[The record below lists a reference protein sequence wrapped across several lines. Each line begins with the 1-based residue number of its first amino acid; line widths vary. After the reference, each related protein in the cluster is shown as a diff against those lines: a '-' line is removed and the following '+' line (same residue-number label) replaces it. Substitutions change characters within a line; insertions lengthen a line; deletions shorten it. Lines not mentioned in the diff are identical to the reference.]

1 MCLAGVFKCYFFH
14 LRQIIVISI
23 LSLHIINEP
32 TLVGKPV
39 FEMIHSQWQ
48 CVELRLYGCKESS
61 VRSSRSGIT
70 GHAWRFF
77 SVIRATLVRLSLHQ
91 WLCVWLH
98 HKIRVAARLPSRAS
112 LERFCGSRHRKCKSA
127 SLQTYGHR

>member
-1 MCLAGVFKCYFFH
+1 MRLAGVFKCYFFH

-61 VRSSRSGIT
+61 VRSFLETDELHEVYS
-70 GHAWRFF
+70 F
-77 SVIRATLVRLSLHQ
+77 SIYSFIDFRKLQHIRIGKVGFDGMR
-91 WLCVWLH
+91 
-98 HKIRVAARLPSRAS
+98 RVYGLPDIAEKHFVH
-112 LERFCGSRHRKCKSA
+112 LW
-127 SLQTYGHR
+127 